1 MQIEKILNVVDN
13 INEQIYE
20 QIDQELYMDDD
31 LALSITIKPGVD
43 DISINWIGQTIW
55 YSDNDNYTD
64 DSILLQEFLIMKM
77 KSIISKLNNFSFE

>member
-1 MQIEKILNVVDN
+1 
-13 INEQIYE
+13 
-20 QIDQELYMDDD
+20 MDDD
-31 LALSITIKPGVD
+31 LALSVIIKPGID

-55 YSDNDNYTD
+55 YSENDNYTD